1 MSVFKVII
9 ATTYDDKTLH
19 RLNKTEIEQLVKAYD
34 EQYVRMT
41 DEHDPRKLPIG
52 RVIGCKLIQLSDGE
66 MAAEAIFELYDGEN
80 PVEDDDNKFIVFEST
95 SKNENITISFDES
108 YLVDGKFE
116 KVKELNKQIMNHND
130 LSFSIKNS
138 IDPLSVLII
147 AGSFILG
154 KIFEGFLHKIG
165 EETYEIFK
173 KKLFETLEAQK
184 DRSEHVLQFALN
196 IKKDKEEYRAN
207 VFITNPQKEDIDIV
221 LKYGFKKL
229 DFELE
234 KYLAPPIKEINIE
247 FKNRQFEVTYFL
259 NGKAKILIPKEEFR
273 IIDITV

>member
-1 MSVFKVII
+1 MSVFKGII
-9 ATTYDDKTLH
+9 ATTYVDKAQR
-19 RLNKTEIEQLVKAYD
+19 RLKKTEIEQLVKAYN

-52 RVIGCKLIQLSDGE
+52 RVIGCKLVQLSDGE

-80 PVEDDDNKFIVFEST
+80 PVEDDENKFIVFEST
-95 SKNENITISFDES
+95 CQNENITISFDDS
-108 YLVDGKFE
+108 YLVNGKFD
-116 KVKELNKQIMNHND
+116 KVEELNKQIRNHND

-154 KIFEGFLHKIG
+154 KIFEGFLHKVG

-173 KKLFETLEAQK
+173 KRLFETLEIQK
-184 DRSEHVLQFALN
+184 DRNEHVLQFALN
-196 IKKDKEEYRAN
+196 IKKGQEEYRAN
-207 VFITNPQKEDIDIV
+207 VFITNPKKEDIDTV

-229 DFELE
+229 DSELG
-234 KYLAPPIKEINIE
+234 KYLVPPIKEINIE
-247 FKNRQFEVTYFL
+247 FKNMRFEVTYFL

-273 IIDITV
+273 IIDITI